1 MDHRSP
7 LERLIVSDERQAASA
22 APGAWQMKTS
32 TITLTLLLIGA
43 AFGSGIAGTEYR
55 GIAWIAFAAFAVFVA
70 SRMSGFDEALQAE
83 KAAHDVTALALSEAG
98 RQLNA
103 MAEDLSSARAD
114 LERATRDREDT
125 PTRVYAATWA
135 TERIEEAA

>member
-43 AFGSGIAGTEYR
+43 AFGAGVQQTEYP
-55 GIAWIAFAAFAVFVA
+55 GIAWIAFLALAVFVA
-70 SRMSGFDEALQAE
+70 SKTAGFDEALHAE
-83 KAAHDVTALALSEAG
+83 CAEHNLTLAALSEAG

-103 MAEDLSSARAD
+103 AHEELSSARAD